1 MLGGLPL
8 VLASGKL
15 GLSPT
20 KAVRDDTAQQGSSME
35 RPLCR
40 ATSKAPVV
48 PFPPGLF
55 SFGGYWADAQ
65 TPVLLSGSAGTLNG
79 NRDSIC
85 AKVLALG
92 SSLKT

>member
-48 PFPPGLF
+48 TFPPGLF
-55 SFGGYWADAQ
+55 SFGAAGLHRFFVN
-65 TPVLLSGSAGTLNG
+65 PEVLKHRVPPSHNLHG
-79 NRDSIC
+79 
-85 AKVLALG
+85 LAMECFFP
-92 SSLKT
+92 